1 MPHPFPVLGK
11 GAGFDFTYFLLVS
24 RPPEPFNPHLTV
36 QFLIP
41 VMHCYSLHN
50 LILASYSPSCISN
63 AVLAESFRDLRGQRI
78 PRPCRGVSALD
89 WSFSVFPNLQLST
102 LDLTSFLSPLAATL
116 MDLPASVAN
125 KRLTA
130 WLSSLDATLT
140 KNRRGGGCYCP
151 SWSHLHT
158 GTLPRPISF
167 VCRSYENRRVCTQ
180 SSHSGRGCTPNVQ
193 MRILHPE
200 WRCGTFN
207 LQTFKRSSR
216 PIAAQG
222 PWCHNWQR
230 CTKFFPIRGNNSAP
244 PGV

>member
-1 MPHPFPVLGK
+1 M
-11 GAGFDFTYFLLVS
+11 
-24 RPPEPFNPHLTV
+24 R
-36 QFLIP
+36 
-41 VMHCYSLHN
+41 CYSLNN

-63 AVLAESFRDLRGQRI
+63 AALAESF
-78 PRPCRGVSALD
+78 PRLPLD

-102 LDLTSFLSPLAATL
+102 LDLPSFLSPLAATL

-167 VCRSYENRRVCTQ
+167 VCHSYENCRVCTQ
-180 SSHSGRGCTPNVQ
+180 SSRSGRGVYSQRSNAHFASRMALRDVQ
-193 MRILHPE
+193 PS
-200 WRCGTFN
+200 N
-207 LQTFKRSSR
+207 LQTILPSHCSARPLVPQLAKVHEILPDPGKQLRSPRCLRIVSGHR
-216 PIAAQG
+216 GQFDLG
-222 PWCHNWQR
+222 PLRKSCLGPA
-230 CTKFFPIRGNNSAP
+230 F
-244 PGV
+244 